1 MYFKVPKKPSGNAAM
16 KKTMK
21 RTRKF
26 VIDGV
31 VVTTTTS
38 KVIYGD
44 EDQQRY
50 DQVLRLVFFHLT
62 ILCNKM

>member
-1 MYFKVPKKPSGNAAM
+1 MQAANHLKITNAAQ

-44 EDQQRY
+44 EDRLR
-50 DQVLRLVFFHLT
+50 DHVLR
-62 ILCNKM
+62 